1 MVLNTSFNVKGQP
14 IVNTPEEA
22 VETFLGTG
30 IEYLFVENYLV
41 PAEFLAL
48 NRTAVD
54 YPRSKTIAQLFA
66 EQVEKS
72 PDVVAVIAGS
82 VQLTYRELSA
92 RSDEIASY
100 LQKLE

>member
-1 MVLNTSFNVKGQP
+1 L
-14 IVNTPEEA
+14 
-22 VETFLGTG
+22 L
-30 IEYLFVENYLV
+30 

-48 NRTAVD
+48 NRIAVD
-54 YPRSKTIAQLFA
+54 YLAAKQFAQLFA

-100 LQKLE
+100 LQKLGVNPDTLVGMPPNAPNTC